1 MYGVKKEYLSAGNQS
16 YGNFP
21 CLIFNRD
28 LKKKKHIKNPESFS
42 EVSFLILV
50 LILHPN
56 ILYIIARTLPSILNR
71 LRMLS
76 SYLKTPHSHNQ
87 PIKYESS

>member
-1 MYGVKKEYLSAGNQS
+1 MYGVKKEYLSAGNQI

-21 CLIFNRD
+21 CLIFNHD
-28 LKKKKHIKNPESFS
+28 LKEKETLKNPESFS